1 MLDPNLLTFLC
12 VAECGSFNQAAK
24 QLYRSAPS
32 VMKQVNALE
41 KRLGLSLLERTNQGV
56 RLTAAGQ
63 VIQREGRALT
73 RAAEQAVKKAR
84 AAGEPA
90 GTIFRVGSSILN
102 PCEPFMPLWDR
113 VRGAFPGG
121 GVRIVPVEDDH
132 QDILSVIASLGQELD
147 FLVGV
152 CDSRRWM
159 DRCRFYP
166 LGECEHVC
174 AVSRDHPLA
183 GKTRLTPDDLRGQTL
198 MMVQKGDSPVVDA
211 LRTEVERWP
220 GVQIEDTAQ
229 FYDMEVFNRC
239 AESGNVLVTPDCW
252 RSVHPLLVTIPAAW
266 HHPIPYGLMYA
277 KSPSAAVQR
286 FLDELQRTE

>member
-12 VAECGSFNQAAK
+12 VAECGSFNRAAK

-63 VIQREGRALT
+63 VIQREGRALA

-220 GVQIEDTAQ
+220 GV
-229 FYDMEVFNRC
+229 
-239 AESGNVLVTPDCW
+239 
-252 RSVHPLLVTIPAAW
+252 
-266 HHPIPYGLMYA
+266 
-277 KSPSAAVQR
+277 
-286 FLDELQRTE
+286 

>member
-12 VAECGSFNQAAK
+12 CGGMRQLQPGRK

-63 VIQREGRALT
+63 VIQREGRALA

-113 VRGAFPGG
+113 VRGRLPRRGCADRAGG
-121 GVRIVPVEDDH
+121 G
-132 QDILSVIASLGQELD
+132 
-147 FLVGV
+147 
-152 CDSRRWM
+152 
-159 DRCRFYP
+159 
-166 LGECEHVC
+166 
-174 AVSRDHPLA
+174 
-183 GKTRLTPDDLRGQTL
+183 
-198 MMVQKGDSPVVDA
+198 
-211 LRTEVERWP
+211 
-220 GVQIEDTAQ
+220 
-229 FYDMEVFNRC
+229 
-239 AESGNVLVTPDCW
+239 
-252 RSVHPLLVTIPAAW
+252 
-266 HHPIPYGLMYA
+266 
-277 KSPSAAVQR
+277 
-286 FLDELQRTE
+286 